1 MNQTPQTGFLES
13 ACFATSVNNAIL
25 RQQNKRKA
33 TFQYDD
39 VSGGN
44 IMTFKRDRGE
54 IQQSGTNLS
63 HSPYHSYYHSS
74 QERSPE
80 RKIANSTGTPSSRT
94 NGFTQRTFNNDDHS
108 DDDEDFSTA
117 AEGAYYH
124 HPSWLGMNPNE
135 EEGEAQGADTTQTNQ
150 LQRPL
155 LPALDGMS
163 AKRPAV
169 DRLVDEIIR
178 KTRRTGILHQGS
190 SSQLVPLGLGPSAM
204 NAQVSNGLSGV
215 HPTTDQHHG
224 LGRVKMLA
232 GPLQGPPTADYIGD
246 HHGNIYLSSP
256 PSIVAARA
264 GAANSI
270 GYGFA
275 GSTSHTEFFN
285 HGATEAAAAIM
296 DEGNMTD
303 DGVATSQM
311 SQDSN
316 SMSYQSG
323 ENYVEMDED
332 NFVFE

>member
-135 EEGEAQGADTTQTNQ
+135 EEGEAQQEKRRGAGCLCLTS
-150 LQRPL
+150 LSLSLSLPL
-155 LPALDGMS
+155 SLPL
-163 AKRPAV
+163 
-169 DRLVDEIIR
+169 
-178 KTRRTGILHQGS
+178 
-190 SSQLVPLGLGPSAM
+190 
-204 NAQVSNGLSGV
+204 
-215 HPTTDQHHG
+215 
-224 LGRVKMLA
+224 
-232 GPLQGPPTADYIGD
+232 
-246 HHGNIYLSSP
+246 P
-256 PSIVAARA
+256 PSLSLPR
-264 GAANSI
+264 
-270 GYGFA
+270 
-275 GSTSHTEFFN
+275 STP
-285 HGATEAAAAIM
+285 
-296 DEGNMTD
+296 
-303 DGVATSQM
+303 V
-311 SQDSN
+311 
-316 SMSYQSG
+316 
-323 ENYVEMDED
+323 
-332 NFVFE
+332 